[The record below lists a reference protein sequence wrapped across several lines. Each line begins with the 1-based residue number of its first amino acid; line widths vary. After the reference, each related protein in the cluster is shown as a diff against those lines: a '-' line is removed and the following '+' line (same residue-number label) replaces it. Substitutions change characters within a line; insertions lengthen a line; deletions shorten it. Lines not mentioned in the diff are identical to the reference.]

1 MPIPATGTT
10 LPGFEP
16 GWRDTGSDNAHR
28 RAGNRAWMRPGRQ
41 AADGGEQLMKT
52 YLWSDGAG
60 PRRQFEPDGGGS
72 LNAISRPARFYSSTR
87 SNTTT
92 LRSLSALMIFL
103 FGGLT
108 PERTMLIDDGAT
120 PFSFASRSVYFR
132 TKQANYVLLI

>member
-1 MPIPATGTT
+1 
-10 LPGFEP
+10 
-16 GWRDTGSDNAHR
+16 
-28 RAGNRAWMRPGRQ
+28 MRPGRR

-52 YLWSDGAG
+52 YLWSDGAR

-72 LNAISRPARFYSSTR
+72 LNAIPRPARFYSSTR

-120 PFSFASRSVYFR
+120 PFSFAHSCWLPARFTSERSKR
-132 TKQANYVLLI
+132 TTSF